1 MKYNLSI
8 LFCLFVFIV
17 KSQISVNTN
26 FAPAISAPLDNRTVL
41 TNLSDTTSINFKYEG
56 MLIYITALDKFY
68 FYETSWKEFFADAS
82 TTVRGLVNTTSQ
94 SYGGNK
100 TFSEG
105 VIANSTATNI
115 ALITNGITAS
125 NWNMYTSNQTLD
137 WSNNFVEIGQL
148 TGQITLTLPACT
160 STYNGIEYY
169 FTKTGTDSFATVI
182 LTSGSDLFTDGASQK
197 FIYSQGTSVA
207 CKCKFT
213 GGTGRWYYVNN

>member
-41 TNLSDTTSINFKYEG
+41 TNLSDTLSLNFKYEG

-68 FYETSWKEFFADAS
+68 VYETTWKEFFADAS

-94 SYGGNK
+94 SYSGNK

-105 VIANSTATNI
+105 AIANSTATNI

-125 NWNMYTSNQTLD
+125 NWNVYTSNQTLD

-160 STYNGIEYY
+160 STYNGIEYN
-169 FTKTGTDSFATVI
+169 FLKTGTDNFAAVI
-182 LTSGSDLFTDGASQK
+182 LRAGSDTFTDGASQK
-197 FIYSQGTSVA
+197 FIYSRGNSVS
-207 CKCKFT
+207 CKCRFNA
-213 GGTGRWYYVNN
+213 GVGTWFYTNN